1 MAANAKATKNGKN
14 EARKPRLSPELA
26 DEILDRTEVAIG
38 KAYAEWKSTSRQA
51 VTA

>member
-26 DEILDRTEVAIG
+26 ELLHMLGALEQH
-38 KAYAEWKSTSRQA
+38 YAAEPAAPRA
-51 VTA
+51 